1 MNNIIPLGIFGLIGI
16 GIGLAL
22 GILFCSWRGERKIK
36 ETKRSGMREV
46 SPSLPQ
52 ITTSTYADQTN
63 TTGKE
68 VINEAP
74 SMNIIDV
81 MARAIQPKRSSLQ
94 ETPKS
99 ITAQIDE
106 ILQEMLKESGREN
119 QAIRLIDDPGEGV
132 IVMVGLEQYEGVDTV
147 PDPDIRSLIRSAVAE
162 WERRETIEDQLA

>member
-1 MNNIIPLGIFGLIGI
+1 
-16 GIGLAL
+16 
-22 GILFCSWRGERKIK
+22 
-36 ETKRSGMREV
+36 
-46 SPSLPQ
+46 
-52 ITTSTYADQTN
+52 
-63 TTGKE
+63 
-68 VINEAP
+68 
-74 SMNIIDV
+74 MNIIDV